1 MSFLMKEKLTPTAR
15 LVLVTIKQANRPL
28 SYMEL
33 AIDSGCSLAA
43 LHVAIPTLERQ
54 GLITRLTEGQVHRFS
69 LPTVSEVV
77 DGK

>member
-1 MSFLMKEKLTPTAR
+1 
-15 LVLVTIKQANRPL
+15 
-28 SYMEL
+28 MEL

-43 LHVAIPTLERQ
+43 LHVAVPILERL
-54 GLITRLTEGQVHRFS
+54 GLITRLAGGQVHRFT